1 MSYYW
6 TGTIIYCL
14 AMVLVGVWVRMKVR
28 HEKGEQANYEFW
40 IARRQLPGWRLA
52 VSLTAGWLMLG
63 WLGFGMSQIYM
74 YGATA
79 LWILPIPWLILC
91 FIIIFMVPYIRR
103 VAAVSLPQGIE
114 KRYGKSARAMIA
126 VMSFLVFVA
135 WTQAEL
141 FMGGK
146 LMSPLLDIPPWACM
160 VLLIAPIIIYMYLG
174 GFRANVATDVVQFF
188 IMVPFMIILAVVAL
202 REASAASSGRI
213 LDALQTSA
221 PPWSGP
227 GEALNPWFLGFMF
240 PLVLLVGYLP
250 GWMMEQDLVLRI
262 QAARSTREARRASVL
277 GLVLIGTFV
286 IVLPSIIAFCAIV
299 IYPPQNGS
307 PDPAVG
313 ENAYNI
319 LSALIQR
326 LPMWLSVFM
335 LVGIVACQM
344 STVDTFTNVS
354 ALALAY
360 DLIEPAM
367 HRQGRFSPAARLHLA
382 RGVSVL
388 VLLISL
394 ACAIISNSLQD
405 VYYISS
411 GVLSACVAVPAIF
424 VFWKRTTLSAVLT
437 SACLGFAGTVGGFIF
452 EYHYLQAADPALPH
466 YYTDMLPAFLVGAYG
481 YIYVAAGV
489 VLSLVSIIVVSLV
502 TGPATV
508 KQLAALQPQ
517 PVEEYERFVADT
529 APPGSLE

>member
-1 MSYYW
+1 MSYYYW
-6 TGTIIYCL
+6 AGTIVYCL
-14 AMVLVGVWVRMKVR
+14 AMVLVGVLVRRKICN
-28 HEKGEQANYEFW
+28 EKGEQANYEFW
-40 IARRQLPGWRLA
+40 LARRQLPGWRLA
-52 VSLTAGWLMLG
+52 ISLTAGWLMLG
-63 WLGFGMSQIYM
+63 WVGFGMSQIYM

-114 KRYGKSARAMIA
+114 KRYGKSARGMIA

-141 FMGGK
+141 FMGGQ
-146 LMSPLLDIPPWACM
+146 LMSPFLGIPPWVCM

-174 GFRANVATDVVQFF
+174 GFRANVSTDVIQFL
-188 IMVPFMIILAVVAL
+188 IMVPFMIILVVAAI
-202 REASAASSGRI
+202 RGASEASGGHI
-213 LDALQTSA
+213 MDTLQSSA
-221 PPWSGP
+221 PPWSGQ
-227 GEALNPWFLGFMF
+227 GETLNPWFLGFMF

-262 QAARSTREARRASVL
+262 QAARSTREARKASIL

-299 IYPPQNGS
+299 IYPPQDGAAN
-307 PDPAVG
+307 PAIG

-319 LSALIQR
+319 LSALIQD
-326 LPMWLSVFM
+326 LPGWLSVFM

-360 DLIEPAM
+360 DLVEPVM
-367 HRQGRFSPAARLHLA
+367 HRRGRSSPTVRLHIA

-388 VLLISL
+388 VLLIAL
-394 ACAIISNSLQD
+394 ACAIISDSLQD

-437 SACLGFAGTVGGFIF
+437 SAALGFVVTVGGFIF
-452 EYHYLQAADPALPH
+452 EWHYLQAADKALPH
-466 YYTDMLPAFLVGAYG
+466 YYTDVLPAFLAGAYG
-481 YIYVAAGV
+481 YMYVAAGV
-489 VLSLVSIIVVSLV
+489 VISLVSIVVVSLV
-502 TGPATV
+502 TGPATE

-529 APPGSLE
+529 AQ